1 MNDSEMPDSVSSLRR
16 KPVYGDVVARDVSI
30 SGQIGHPVSFQ
41 GCTGIF
47 HPAREDQQTD
57 TGVLFCSPWGME
69 ELCARKF
76 QRIMAE
82 KLGSCGIASLRF
94 DYPGAGDALN
104 PSDMNSP
111 VDWAEATR
119 IAAALLKQLSG
130 CSRLVIVA
138 QGVGCPI
145 ASEAFV
151 GTTTADGMVLMAPV
165 VSGRSYLRELAMWS
179 SMIDDGLGLRVDQ
192 RETGA
197 GSIAGMT
204 MPEAVA
210 DNIRKANLMKVTTKA
225 ANRCLMVL
233 RPGRVTETDFSAHLS
248 SLGAVVDEAVFSGY
262 DELVSSPTLSKIPYD
277 VVDKVVGWIVASAS
291 QVAPATLR
299 ADDFLNPPQGGGGF
313 VEQPVQF
320 GDGGRLFGVVCEPT
334 EKLVKASVLFLS
346 SAYDRH
352 SGWGRLSVSMAREL
366 ARSGIASLRFDAANV
381 ADSPAA
387 PGIADQVLYDDS
399 QIDDVRA
406 ALDFMDQRLGGRVVA
421 AGRCS
426 GAYLAFNAALADERI
441 KGAIA
446 VNPVVFYWEKGRS
459 VDEALHKKPRSFG
472 EYRQRFLQGATFKR
486 VFQGDVDVVSAVVNI
501 GKAVAKRVAVKTAR
515 LFRRR
520 SEEGRAVYSAFDT
533 LKERGTALELLYS
546 ENDDGLAHFG
556 YYFDTSGKGLMAYPN
571 VAFRIIP
578 DADHN
583 LSPAHA
589 RQTYLDTVKAM
600 ALRP

>member
-1 MNDSEMPDSVSSLRR
+1 MTDSEMPDHTSSLQQ
-16 KPVYGDVVARDVSI
+16 PFSFGAVSTKNI
-30 SGQIGHPVSFQ
+30 NVSGQIGHPVSFA

-47 HPAREDQQTD
+47 HPARADRQKD
-57 TGVLFCSPWGME
+57 TAVLFVSPWGME

-76 QRIMAE
+76 QRVIADR
-82 KLGSCGIASLRF
+82 LGVAGMSSLRF
-94 DYPGAGDALN
+94 DYPGAGDALDPADLN
-104 PSDMNSP
+104 GQA
-111 VDWAEATR
+111 DWAEATR
-119 IAAALLKQLSG
+119 NAAELLKRLSG

-145 ASEAFV
+145 AFDAVAGS
-151 GTTTADGMVLMAPV
+151 ADANAMVLMAPV

-179 SMIDDGLGLRVDQ
+179 SMIDDGLGLRADQ
-192 RETGA
+192 RETAA

-204 MPEAVA
+204 MPAPVA
-210 DNIRKANLMKVTTKA
+210 DTIRKANLMKASTKP

-233 RPGRVTETDFSAHLS
+233 RPGRATEVDFAAHLA
-248 SLGAVVDEAVFSGY
+248 SLGTLVDEAVFSGY
-262 DELVSSPTLSKIPYD
+262 DELVSSPTLSKIPFE
-277 VVDKVVGWIVASAS
+277 VVDNVVAWIEASAKAGIAGHS
-291 QVAPATLR
+291 N
-299 ADDFLNPPQGGGGF
+299 ADSLLNPPQEGQGF

-320 GDGGRLFGVVCEPT
+320 NDGGRLFGVVCEPIG
-334 EKLVKASVLFLS
+334 KPIDASVLFLS

-352 SGWGRLSVSMAREL
+352 AGWGRLSVSMARDL

-387 PGIADQVLYDDS
+387 PGIAEQVLYDAS
-399 QIDDVRA
+399 QTDDVRA
-406 ALDFMDQRLGGRVVA
+406 ALDFMGQRLRGRVVA

-426 GAYLAFNAALADERI
+426 GAYLAFNAALADDRI
-441 KGAIA
+441 KAAIA

-486 VFQGDVDVVSAVVNI
+486 VFQGDVDIVSAVVNI
-501 GKAVAKRVAVKTAR
+501 GKAVSKRVAVKTAR
-515 LFRRR
+515 LFRKR
-520 SEEGRAVYSAFDT
+520 SEEGRAVYGAFDV
-533 LKERGTALELLYS
+533 LKERGTAVELLYS
-546 ENDDGLAHFG
+546 ANDDGLAHFG
-556 YYFDTSGKGLMAYPN
+556 YYFDTSGKGLAAYPN

-589 RQTYLDTVKAM
+589 RQTYLDAVKAM
-600 ALRP
+600 ALLS

>member
-1 MNDSEMPDSVSSLRR
+1 MTDSEMPDPVSSLRR
-16 KPVYGDVVARDVSI
+16 KPLYGDVIAKDVSP
-30 SGQIGHPVSFQ
+30 SGQIGHPVSFE

-47 HPAREDQQTD
+47 HPAREDQRKD
-57 TGVLFCSPWGME
+57 TGVLFVSPWGME

-76 QRIMAE
+76 QRIIAE
-82 KLGSCGIASLRF
+82 RLGVAGVSSLRF
-94 DYPGAGDALN
+94 DYPGAGDALDPADLN
-104 PSDMNSP
+104 GPA
-111 VDWAEATR
+111 DWAEAAR
-119 IAAALLKQLSG
+119 HAATLLKRLSG
-130 CSRLVIVA
+130 CSRLVIIA

-145 ASEAFV
+145 AFEAFA
-151 GTTTADGMVLMAPV
+151 GTATVDAMVLMAPV

-179 SMIDDGLGLRVDQ
+179 SMIDDGLGLRADQ
-192 RETGA
+192 RATKA

-204 MPEAVA
+204 MPDTVA
-210 DNIRKANLMKVTTKA
+210 DTIRKANLMKASAKPA
-225 ANRCLMVL
+225 SCCLMVL
-233 RPGRVTETDFSAHLS
+233 RPGRVTETDFSAHLA
-248 SLGAVVDEAVFSGY
+248 SLGTVIDEAVFSGY

-277 VVDKVVGWIVASAS
+277 VVDHVVGWIDASTNRDATAS
-291 QVAPATLR
+291 LKTDGL
-299 ADDFLNPPQGGGGF
+299 LNPPQTGQGF

-334 EKLVKASVLFLS
+334 EQPVKASVLFLS

-352 SGWGRLSVSMAREL
+352 SGWGRLSVNMAREL
-366 ARSGIASLRFDAANV
+366 ARCGIASLRFDAANV

-387 PGIADQVLYDDS
+387 PGIPDQVLYDDS
-399 QIDDVRA
+399 QTDDVRA
-406 ALDFMDQRLGGRVVA
+406 ALDFMDQRVGGRVVA

-441 KGAIA
+441 KGTIA

-459 VDEALHKKPRSFG
+459 VDEALYKKPRSFG

-501 GKAVAKRVAVKTAR
+501 GKAVSKRIAVKTAR
-515 LFRRR
+515 LFRGR
-520 SEEGRAVYSAFDT
+520 SEEGRAVYSAFDS
-533 LKERGTALELLYS
+533 LKARGTAVELLYS
-546 ENDDGLAHFG
+546 DNDDGLAHFS
-556 YYFDTSGKGLMAYPN
+556 YYFDTSGKGLAAYPN

-589 RQTYLDTVKAM
+589 RQTYLDAVKAM
-600 ALRP
+600 ALRS